1 MAETRVN
8 TVYPFGEPDV
18 RGAVTREY
26 RRVLHR
32 RLPGAARPT
41 PEEPLSRHAIVKAT
55 LGPILRL
62 MFRPRVE
69 GAENVPGTGPVIL
82 AGNHLTF
89 IDSMIMPI
97 CLDRQV
103 FFIGKDEYVT
113 GKGFKGRLM
122 AWFFTSVGMIPVDRD
137 GGRGGVAALMT
148 GRRVL
153 EEGKIFSIYPEGTRS
168 PDGRLY
174 RGRTGVARLTLMTGA
189 PVVPFAVIG
198 TDKAQPTGA
207 GFPRPVQVTVR
218 FGEPLEFSRYEGMD
232 RDRYVLRAVT
242 DSVMA
247 EVMRLSGQEYV
258 DMYATKAKEAA

>member
-1 MAETRVN
+1 MSRFALIK
-8 TVYPFGEPDV
+8 
-18 RGAVTREY
+18 AV
-26 RRVLHR
+26 
-32 RLPGAARPT
+32 
-41 PEEPLSRHAIVKAT
+41 
-55 LGPILRL
+55 LGPIMRL

-69 GAENVPGTGPVIL
+69 GAQHIPGDGPVIL

-89 IDSMIMPI
+89 IDSMVLPLV
-97 CLDRQV
+97 CHRQV

-122 AWFFTSVGMIPVDRD
+122 AWFFTGVGMIPVDRD

-153 EEGKIFSIYPEGTRS
+153 EDGRMFGIYPEGTRS

-174 RGRTGVARLTLMTGA
+174 RGRTGIARLTLMTGA
-189 PVVPFAVIG
+189 PVVPFAMIG
-198 TDKAQPTGA
+198 TDKIQPGGA
-207 GFPRPVQVTVR
+207 GLPRPRRVTVR
-218 FGEPLEFSRYEGMD
+218 FGEAMEFSRYEGMD